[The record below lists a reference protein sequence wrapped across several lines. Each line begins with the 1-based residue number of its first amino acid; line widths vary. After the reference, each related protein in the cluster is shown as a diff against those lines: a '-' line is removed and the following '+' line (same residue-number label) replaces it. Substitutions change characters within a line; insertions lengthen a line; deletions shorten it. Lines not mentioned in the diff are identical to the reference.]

1 MQLLHEY
8 SINLSEN
15 YSIFT
20 GIDLSNHVMM
30 KMISSLIH
38 IPLIISY
45 AYSFFLIFGESQKI
59 QYLDSIT
66 MSLMIHQ

>member
-45 AYSFFLIFGESQKI
+45 AYFFF
-59 QYLDSIT
+59 
-66 MSLMIHQ
+66 